1 MAGTNTNADLL
12 AADLRALA
20 RAKKQRVQVFP
31 ITPTTWVATNAGH
44 SYLLE
49 VTSHN
54 VYCTCTAARY
64 GRVCKHAAL
73 VRHVRAVMLPA

>member
-1 MAGTNTNADLL
+1 MATNADPSPRLRTSLL
-12 AADLRALA
+12 AADQRALA
-20 RAKKQRVQVFP
+20 RAKRERVQVFP
-31 ITPTTWVATNAGH
+31 ITPATWVATNAGH

-64 GRVCKHAAL
+64 GRGGYARVTLQAL
-73 VRHVRAVMLPA
+73 S